1 MHGRFST
8 YGFRAKAQKEYP
20 RNCSHEKKTEVQVA
34 SDFQGAMPSKLG
46 KSLPRQTVKYG

>member
-1 MHGRFST
+1 MVDSQHMVSVQRHKKNILGI
-8 YGFRAKAQKEYP
+8 AHMK
-20 RNCSHEKKTEVQVA
+20 KKTEVQVA